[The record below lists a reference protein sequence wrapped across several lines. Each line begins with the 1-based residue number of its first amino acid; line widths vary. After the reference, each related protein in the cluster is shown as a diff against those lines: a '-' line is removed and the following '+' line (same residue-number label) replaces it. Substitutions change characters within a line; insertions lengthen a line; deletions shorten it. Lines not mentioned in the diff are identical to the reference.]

1 MTAQRN
7 GPPRRVGR
15 PSLGDRVV
23 VKAAL
28 DLQELAVVDVLRGEM
43 ERSTFLGVILT
54 EHIGRPDLLPQ
65 PDQLPLVEN
74 VLSLGS
80 AAVKRLI
87 QEIGEVPQR
96 PAPRRRAR
104 RVPPVE
110 ATVRVHPDVREEFK
124 RRSLRWE
131 LAGGLNAY
139 HHQLCWPG
147 WESGFASLSPA
158 EGIMDRTPAPMSSI
172 VDHWTNIGTPHPYP
186 MAWPGNEHGQRG
198 ASWC

>member
-1 MTAQRN
+1 MSARRV

-43 ERSTFLGVILT
+43 ERSTFLGVIFT
-54 EHIGRPDLLPQ
+54 EHIGRPDLHPQ
-65 PDQLPLVEN
+65 PDQLPLVDN
-74 VLSLGS
+74 VLSLGT

-96 PAPRRRAR
+96 PAPRRRPR
-104 RVPPVE
+104 RVQPLE

-124 RRSLRWE
+124 RRSQRAGLSLRQYNADVIRE
-131 LAGGLNAY
+131 RLGIEPRAGRTEALPLA
-139 HHQLCWPG
+139 
-147 WESGFASLSPA
+147 
-158 EGIMDRTPAPMSSI
+158 M
-172 VDHWTNIGTPHPYP
+172 
-186 MAWPGNEHGQRG
+186 
-198 ASWC
+198 